1 MQPGAGPGF
10 SFAEQRQLWRRGTF
24 PGCNYYFEL
33 IYSAHKKFLVVF
45 SKKNRRKISKKKL
58 SAAIEKF

>member
-10 SFAEQRQLWRRGTF
+10 SFAELRRRGTF

-33 IYSAHKKFLVVF
+33 IYSAHKKFLF
-45 SKKNRRKISKKKL
+45 FKKKTE
-58 SAAIEKF
+58 EKFPKK